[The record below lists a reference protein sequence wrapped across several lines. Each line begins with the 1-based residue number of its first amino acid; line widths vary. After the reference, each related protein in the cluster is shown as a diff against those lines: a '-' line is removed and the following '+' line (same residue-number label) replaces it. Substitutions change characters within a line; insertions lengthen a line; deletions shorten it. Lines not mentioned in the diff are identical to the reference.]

1 MCDIRFLSCG
11 DSAVT
16 VELSRDI
23 NEDTNKLIR
32 YISSSLDEKHLK
44 GVIESVP
51 TFCSLTVYFDPF
63 KTSKARLERA
73 IRRIIEDY
81 KPSTINGGRLFH
93 IPVCYDGE
101 LSPDMESVC
110 AHTGLTRDEV
120 IALHTSP
127 EYLIYMLG
135 FLPGFAYLGGLDKR
149 LETPRLDT
157 PRTLIPE
164 GSVGIGGKQT
174 GIYPLASPG
183 GWRLIGCTPIRVY
196 TPHSDDPIL
205 YKAGDRIKFYPITYD
220 EFVRGECK
228 VRVEEVTP

>member
-1 MCDIRFLSCG
+1 MNDISFLTCG

-16 VELSRDI
+16 VELSKEI

-32 YISSSLDEKHLK
+32 YISSSLDEKRPR

-51 TFCSLTVYFDPF
+51 AFCSVTVYFDPF
-63 KTSKARLERA
+63 KTSRERLEKA
-73 IRRIIEDY
+73 ICRIIADY
-81 KPSTINGGRLFH
+81 KPSADNCGRLFR
-93 IPVCYDGE
+93 IPVCYEGE

-110 AHTGLTRDEV
+110 AHTGLSRDEV
-120 IALHTSP
+120 IKLHTSP

-149 LETPRLDT
+149 LETPRLET

-183 GWRLIGCTPIRVY
+183 GWRLIGRTPVKVY
-196 TPHSDDPIL
+196 SPHRDEPIL
-205 YKAGDRIKFYPITYD
+205 YRAGDRIKFYPITYD
-220 EFVRGECK
+220 EFVRGDCEAA
-228 VRVEEVTP
+228 VEEVTP